1 MGVAE
6 GRGEEALADPL
17 AWEERGDEGMVESA
31 PEVVK
36 GVRSRIS
43 GKRTAQVFLEA
54 FP

>member
-1 MGVAE
+1 MAE
-6 GRGEEALADPL
+6 GRDGGALVDPL
-17 AWEERGDEGMVESA
+17 AWEERGDEGTVESA

-43 GKRTAQVFLEA
+43 GKRTAQEFLEA